1 MSRGFDSFDIDDFR
15 GSDSGSERGMGGG
28 STSSWDK
35 WRDRQN
41 MYREEERS
49 DALARDGQ
57 QRSGR
62 DRPPVPREERVREV
76 VQQRVRTNY
85 TNRSKSYSLR
95 NSEIHTLSEVGK
107 FRVVAKKDLA
117 EFAYNG
123 DRARMENDLEH
134 LVRQGLAEVTVIPNV
149 EYNSKLCQV
158 GT

>member
-1 MSRGFDSFDIDDFR
+1 
-15 GSDSGSERGMGGG
+15 
-28 STSSWDK
+28 
-35 WRDRQN
+35 